1 MIKVYHAPATRSARV
16 LWVLEELGVP
26 YETVSLTYP
35 PRVHHPEY
43 EDVNPIKTIPTM
55 VDGQVRLT
63 ESLAICEYLARAYG
77 PKGLIPEAADPLFP
91 QYLQFFHYGEA
102 TLAPPL
108 GVIVRYSF
116 REPPERRLPQ
126 AVDDA
131 RETFVERLEPVRRAI
146 ANRPFLAGETLTL
159 ADVSVGYALA
169 LAERLRI
176 GDQFG
181 PEVQSYLDRLKALPA
196 RQRAYERT

>member
-1 MIKVYHAPATRSARV
+1 MITVYHAPATRSARV

-55 VDGQVRLT
+55 VDGQVHLT
-63 ESLAICEYLARAYG
+63 ESLAICEYLARTYG
-77 PKGLIPEAADPLFP
+77 PKGLIPEPGDPLFP

-108 GVIVRYSF
+108 GTIVRYSF

-131 RETFVERLEPVRRAI
+131 RETFLERLEPVRRAV
-146 ANRPFLAGETLTL
+146 ANRPFAAGEVPTL
-159 ADVSVGYALA
+159 ADVSVGYALG
-169 LAERLRI
+169 LAERLALAEA
-176 GDQFG
+176 FG
-181 PEVQSYLDRLKALPA
+181 PELRSYLDRLKELPT
-196 RQRAYERT
+196 RRRAYERT

>member
-1 MIKVYHAPATRSARV
+1 M

-26 YETVSLTYP
+26 YETESLTYP
-35 PRVHHPEY
+35 PRVHHPAYAEI
-43 EDVNPIKTIPTM
+43 NPIQTIPTM
-55 VDGQVRLT
+55 IDGHVRLT
-63 ESLAICEYLARAYG
+63 ESLAICEYLARTYG

-108 GVIVRYSF
+108 GTIVRYSF

-126 AVDDA
+126 AVEDA
-131 RETFVERLEPVRRAI
+131 RETFLERLEPVRRAVT
-146 ANRPFLAGETLTL
+146 NRPFLIGPSLTL

-169 LAERLRI
+169 LGERLRL

-181 PEVQSYLDRLKALPA
+181 PELQSYLDRLKALPA
-196 RQRAYERT
+196 RRKAYDRA

>member
-26 YETVSLTYP
+26 YETESLTYP

-43 EDVNPIKTIPTM
+43 AEINPIKTLPTLI
-55 VDGQVRLT
+55 DGQVQLT
-63 ESLAICEYLARAYG
+63 ESLAICEYLARTYG
-77 PKGLIPEAADPLFP
+77 PKGLIPDSRDPQFP

-108 GVIVRYSF
+108 GTMVRYSF

-126 AVDDA
+126 AVEDG
-131 RETFVERLEPVRRAI
+131 RETFIERLEPIRRAV
-146 ANRPFLAGETLTL
+146 ANRPFVAGQSLTL
-159 ADVSVGYALA
+159 ADVSVGYALT
-169 LAERLRI
+169 LAERLGI

-181 PEVQSYLDRLKALPA
+181 PDVQSYLDRLKALPA
-196 RQRAYERT
+196 RQRAYERP

>member
-1 MIKVYHAPATRSARV
+1 MIKVYHSPATRSARV

-26 YETVSLTYP
+26 YETQSLSYP

-43 EDVNPIKTIPTM
+43 ADVNPIKTIPTM
-55 VDGQVRLT
+55 VDGHVHLT
-63 ESLAICEYLARAYG
+63 ESLAICEYLARTYG
-77 PKGLIPEAADPLFP
+77 PKGLIPEAGDPLFP

-131 RETFVERLEPVRRAI
+131 RETFIERLEPVRRAV

-169 LAERLRI
+169 LGERLKL
-176 GDQFG
+176 GDAFD
-181 PEVQSYLDRLKALPA
+181 PAVRSYLDRLKALPA
-196 RQRAYERT
+196 RQKAYDRP

>member
-43 EDVNPIKTIPTM
+43 QDVNPINTIPTL
-55 VDGQVRLT
+55 VDGQVHLT
-63 ESLAICEYLARAYG
+63 ESLAICEYLARTYG

-108 GVIVRYSF
+108 GVMVRYSF

-131 RETFVERLEPVRRAI
+131 RETFIERLEPVRRAV
-146 ANRPFLAGETLTL
+146 ANRPFLAGDVLTL

-176 GDQFG
+176 ADRFW

>member
-26 YETVSLTYP
+26 YETVKLTYP

-43 EDVNPIKTIPTM
+43 EKVNPIKTIPTM
-55 VDGQVRLT
+55 TDGEVQLT
-63 ESLAICEYLARAYG
+63 ESLAICEYLVRAYG
-77 PKGLIPEAADPLFP
+77 PKGLIPDPADPLYP

-108 GVIVRYSF
+108 GNMVRYAF

-131 RETFVERLEPVRRAI
+131 RETFAERLEPVRRALTEQ
-146 ANRPFLAGETLTL
+146 PFLAGERLTL
-159 ADVSVGYALA
+159 ADISVGYALF
-169 LAERLRI
+169 LAERLQLS
-176 GDQFG
+176 GSFG
-181 PEVQSYLDRLKALPA
+181 PELRSYLDRLKALPA
-196 RQRAYERT
+196 RQRAYAAA

>member
-43 EDVNPIKTIPTM
+43 QDVNPINTIPTM
-55 VDGQVRLT
+55 VDGQVHLT
-63 ESLAICEYLARAYG
+63 ESLAICEYLARTYG

-108 GVIVRYSF
+108 GVMVRYSF

>member
-1 MIKVYHAPATRSARV
+1 MIKVYHAPATRSVRV
-16 LWVLEELGVP
+16 LWVLEELGTP
-26 YETVSLTYP
+26 YETVTLTYP

-43 EDVNPIKTIPTM
+43 EDVNPIKTIPAMT
-55 VDGQVRLT
+55 DGQVHLT
-63 ESLAICEYLARAYG
+63 ESLAICEYLARTYG
-77 PKGLIPEAADPLFP
+77 PKGLIPDAGDPLFP
-91 QYLQFFHYGEA
+91 TYLQFFHYGEA

-108 GVIVRYSF
+108 GNIVRYSF

-131 RETFVERLEPVRRAI
+131 RETFLERLEPLRRAV
-146 ANRPFLAGETLTL
+146 ANRPYVAGQTVTL

-169 LAERLRI
+169 LGERL
-176 GDQFG
+176 GLSDQYG
-181 PEVQSYLDRLKALPA
+181 PELQSYLDRLKALPA